1 MGIKFENS
9 RACSRL
15 YRHQIL
21 ILQVNT
27 RWKALDEIYK
37 INTLL
42 HRSKHKIT
50 KMLREI
56 VCKKLT
62 FFHALQIFA
71 RALPE
76 SVIFR
81 RDFHGILPEPE
92 LRQIQH
98 YCQRSVYYPEIFS
111 NNVILKLCQIKPQN
125 LQIFGSLNFR
135 GIAKFQSNFILLSH

>member
-1 MGIKFENS
+1 MKIL
-9 RACSRL
+9 RARSRL
-15 YRHQIL
+15 YRRQ

-81 RDFHGILPEPE
+81 RDFPGILPE
-92 LRQIQH
+92 LRQLQH
-98 YCQRSVYYPEIFS
+98 YCQRSVIYPEISS
-111 NNVILKLCQIKPQN
+111 NILKVCEIKPKN
-125 LQIFGSLNFR
+125 LQIVGLSNVR
-135 GIAKFQSNFILLSH
+135 RIIKF